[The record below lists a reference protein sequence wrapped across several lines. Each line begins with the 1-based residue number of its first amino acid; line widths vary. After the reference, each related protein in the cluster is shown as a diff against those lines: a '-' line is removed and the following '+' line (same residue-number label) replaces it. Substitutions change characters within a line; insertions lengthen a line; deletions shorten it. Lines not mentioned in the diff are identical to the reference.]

1 MENIISV
8 SLTFEGRTL
17 VQEFTKPVD
26 IQTAKAYYRILH
38 AQFEQDIIEDELD
51 NQADSHTKRKRAISN
66 DQRMK
71 KEWAR
76 RNILDSTDP
85 FYTIV

>member
-8 SLTFEGRTL
+8 SLAFEGRKL

-26 IQTAKAYYRILH
+26 MQTAKAYYRILH

-51 NQADSHTKRKRAISN
+51 NQADSHAKRKRAISH

-76 RNILDSTDP
+76 RDVLDNTDP
-85 FYTIV
+85 VYTIV